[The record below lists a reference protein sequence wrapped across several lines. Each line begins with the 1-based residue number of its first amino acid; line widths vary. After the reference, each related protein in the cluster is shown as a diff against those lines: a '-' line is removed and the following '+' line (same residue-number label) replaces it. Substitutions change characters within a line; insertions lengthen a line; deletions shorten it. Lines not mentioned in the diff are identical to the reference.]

1 MLHRRAL
8 LTAAAVAGFIPAA
21 PAILRA
27 DETPGVTATEIR
39 IGNTMPYSG
48 PASAYGTIGK
58 AIAAMFRMANDQGG
72 FAGRKVNFISYD
84 DGYSPPKT
92 VEQIRRLIEEDKV
105 AALFAT
111 LGTPTNSAIVRYV
124 NQKKVPH
131 LFLATGADKWGDYK
145 EHPWTIGWQPSYV
158 TEVAGLCQVHPRSR
172 NPMRRS
178 ASCIRTT
185 ISGKTTCTACRD
197 ILKDRYDKQVTT
209 ASYEVTDATI
219 DSQLVSLQ
227 SAGVD
232 VLMTVATPKFAAQ
245 SIRKVAEMNWKP
257 LHVLT
262 SVSVSVGA
270 VMIPAGPENGIGIIS
285 SAYLKDPT
293 DPRWDN
299 DAGMNEWR
307 AFMAKYY
314 PDGDVKDLG
323 NVSGFGLT
331 HTMMAVLKQCGND
344 FSRENMLKQ
353 ATHLHDLENPVLLPG
368 IKINTSPTNYRPIRQ
383 LQLMRW
389 TGKTWDLFGDI
400 IAGARPEASL
410 FISRPELSGDSSQFE
425 TSGAPASGRSLRNS

>member
-1 MLHRRAL
+1 MLQRRSL
-8 LTAAAVAGFIPAA
+8 LATATAFGLMPAA

-27 DETPGVTATEIR
+27 AETPGVTATEIR

-48 PASAYGTIGK
+48 PASSYGTIGK

-92 VEQIRRLIEEDKV
+92 VEQVRRLIEEDGV
-105 AALFAT
+105 VALFAT

-131 LFLATGADKWGDYK
+131 LFLATGADKWGDFK

-158 TEVAGLCQVHPRSR
+158 TESQIYAKYILQQKPDAKVGILYQNDDFGKDYLRG
-172 NPMRRS
+172 MR
-178 ASCIRTT
+178 
-185 ISGKTTCTACRD
+185 D
-197 ILKDRYDKQVTT
+197 VLKDRYETLVTS

-232 VLMTVATPKFAAQ
+232 VLMTVAVPKFAAQ
-245 SIRKVAEMNWKP
+245 SIRKLADMKWKP
-257 LHVLT
+257 LHILAN
-262 SVSVSVGA
+262 VSASVGT
-270 VMIPAGPENGIGIIS
+270 VMIPAGPDNGIGIVS
-285 SAYLKDPT
+285 SVAGKDPT
-293 DPRWDN
+293 DPAWDN
-299 DAGMNEWR
+299 DPGMKQWR

-314 PDGDVKDLG
+314 PEGDLKDTA
-323 NVSGFGLT
+323 NAVAFGLT
-331 HTMMAVLKQCGND
+331 FTMLQVLKQCGDD
-344 FSRENMLKQ
+344 FSRENLMKQ
-353 ATHLHDLENPVLLPG
+353 ATNLHDLEVPVLLPG
-368 IKINTSPTNYRPIRQ
+368 VKVNTSPTNYRPIRQ

-389 TGKTWDLFGDI
+389 GGKTWERFGEI
-400 IAGARPEASL
+400 IEG
-410 FISRPELSGDSSQFE
+410 E
-425 TSGAPASGRSLRNS
+425 TT

>member
-8 LTAAAVAGFIPAA
+8 LTTAAAAGFVPAA

-27 DETPGVTATEIR
+27 AETPGVTATEIR

-58 AIAAMFRMANDQGG
+58 AIAARFRMANDDGG

-92 VEQIRRLIEEDKV
+92 VEQTRRLVEDDKV
-105 AALFAT
+105 AALFAQ

-145 EHPWTIGWQPSYV
+145 EHPWTIGYQPSYV
-158 TEVAGLCQVHPRSR
+158 TESQVYAKYILAQ
-172 NPMRRS
+172 NQ
-178 ASCIRTT
+178 AAKIG
-185 ISGKTTCTACRD
+185 ILYQNDDFGKDYLRGVRD
-197 ILKDRYDKQVTT
+197 VLKDRYDRQVTSV
-209 ASYEVTDATI
+209 SYEVTDATI

-227 SAGVD
+227 AAGID
-232 VLMTVATPKFAAQ
+232 VLMTVASPKFAAQ
-245 SIRKVAEMNWKP
+245 SIRKVADMKWKP
-257 LHVLT
+257 MHVLT
-262 SVSVSVGA
+262 GVSVSVGA
-270 VMIPAGPENGIGIIS
+270 VMIPAGQENGIGIIS
-285 SAYLKDPT
+285 SAWAKDPT

-299 DAGMNEWR
+299 DAGMQEWR

-314 PDGDVKDLG
+314 PDGDLKDAG
-323 NVSGFGLT
+323 NVAGFAFTHAMLT
-331 HTMMAVLKQCGND
+331 VLKNCGED
-344 FSRENMLKQ
+344 LSRENMVKQ
-353 ATHLHDLENPVLLPG
+353 ATSLHDLEVPVLLPG
-368 IKINTSPTNYRPIRQ
+368 IRLNTSATNYHPVRQ

-389 TGKTWDLFGDI
+389 TGKTWDLFGDLI
-400 IAGARPEASL
+400 EGASA
-410 FISRPELSGDSSQFE
+410 
-425 TSGAPASGRSLRNS
+425 

>member
-8 LTAAAVAGFIPAA
+8 LRTAAVAGFVPAA

-27 DETPGVTATEIR
+27 AETPGVTETEIR
-39 IGNTMPYSG
+39 IGNTIPYSG

-58 AIAAMFRMANDQGG
+58 AITAMFRMANDQGG

-92 VEQIRRLIEEDKV
+92 VEQTRRLIEDDKV

-145 EHPWTIGWQPSYV
+145 DHPWTIGWQPSYV
-158 TEVAGLCQVHPRSR
+158 TESQVYAKYIMAQKPDAKIGILYQ
-172 NPMRRS
+172 NDDF
-178 ASCIRTT
+178 
-185 ISGKTTCTACRD
+185 GKDYLGGVRD
-197 ILKDRYDKQVTT
+197 VLKGRYDKQVTT

-232 VLMTVATPKFAAQ
+232 VLMTIASPKFAAQ
-245 SIRKVAEMNWKP
+245 SIRKVAGMNWKP
-257 LHVLT
+257 MHVL
-262 SVSVSVGA
+262 SGVSVSVGA
-270 VMIPAGPENGIGIIS
+270 VMNPAGPENGVGIIS

-293 DPRWDN
+293 DPRWAN
-299 DAGMNEWR
+299 DAGMKEWR

-314 PDGDVKDLG
+314 PEGDLKDGG
-323 NVSGFGLT
+323 NVSGFALT
-331 HTMMAVLKQCGND
+331 YTMLATLKQCGND
-344 FSRENMLKQ
+344 FSRENLLNQ
-353 ATHLHDLENPVLLPG
+353 ATNLHDLENPLLLPG

-389 TGKTWDLFGDI
+389 TGETWDLFGDI
-400 IAGARPEASL
+400 IAGASA
-410 FISRPELSGDSSQFE
+410 
-425 TSGAPASGRSLRNS
+425 

>member
-1 MLHRRAL
+1 MLQRRTILTGAA
-8 LTAAAVAGFIPAA
+8 TAAFVPAA

-27 DETPGVTATEIR
+27 EETPGVTATEIR
-39 IGNTMPYSG
+39 IGNTIPYSG

-58 AIAAMFRMANDQGG
+58 TIAAMFRMANEQGG

-92 VEQIRRLIEEDKV
+92 VEQTRRLVEDDKV

-131 LFLATGADKWGDYK
+131 LFLATGADKWGNYQDF
-145 EHPWTIGWQPSYV
+145 PWTIGWQPSYV
-158 TEVAGLCQVHPRSR
+158 TESQVYTKYIHTQKPDAKIGILYQ
-172 NPMRRS
+172 NDDF
-178 ASCIRTT
+178 
-185 ISGKTTCTACRD
+185 GKDYLRGVRD
-197 ILKDRYDKQVTT
+197 VLKGNYDKQVT
-209 ASYEVTDATI
+209 AVSFEVTDATI

-227 SAGVD
+227 SAGID
-232 VLMTVATPKFAAQ
+232 VLMTIATPKFAAQ

-257 LHVLT
+257 MHVLT
-262 SVSVSVGA
+262 GVSVSVGA
-270 VMIPAGPENGIGIIS
+270 VMNPAGPENGVGIIS

-299 DAGMNEWR
+299 DAGMKEWR

-314 PDGDVKDLG
+314 PEGDLKDGG

-331 HTMMAVLKQCGND
+331 HTMLRVLKQCGND
-344 FSRENMLKQ
+344 FSRENLMKQ
-353 ATHLHDLENPVLLPG
+353 ATNLHDVENPVFLPG
-368 IKINTSPTNYRPIRQ
+368 IKLNTSPTNYHPLRQ

-389 TGKTWDLFGDI
+389 TGKTWDLFGDV
-400 IAGARPEASL
+400 IAGENA
-410 FISRPELSGDSSQFE
+410 
-425 TSGAPASGRSLRNS
+425 

>member
-1 MLHRRAL
+1 MIVRRRSVLAS
-8 LTAAAVAGFIPAA
+8 AAAALVT
-21 PAILRA
+21 PAIVRA
-27 DETPGVTATEIR
+27 EDTTGVTAAEIR
-39 IGNTMPYSG
+39 IGNTIPYSG

-58 AIAAMFRMANDQGG
+58 AIAAAFRQANDAGG

-92 VEQIRRLIEEDKV
+92 VEQTRRLIEEDRV

-111 LGTPTNSAIVRYV
+111 LGTPTNSATVRYI

-158 TEVAGLCQVHPRSR
+158 TESQVYAKYILAQKSDAKIGILYQ
-172 NPMRRS
+172 NDDF
-178 ASCIRTT
+178 
-185 ISGKTTCTACRD
+185 GKDYLQGVRD
-197 ILKDRYDKQVTT
+197 VLKDRYEKQVVST
-209 ASYEVTDATI
+209 SYETTDATI

-227 SAGVD
+227 SAHVD
-232 VLMTVATPKFAAQ
+232 VLVTIATPKFAAQ
-245 SIRKVAEMNWKP
+245 AIRKVADMKWKP
-257 LHVLT
+257 MHILSGVA
-262 SVSVSVGA
+262 VSVGA
-270 VMIPAGPENGIGIIS
+270 VMIPAGPDNGIGIVS

-299 DAGMNEWR
+299 DAGMKQWR

-314 PDGDVKDLG
+314 PDGDIKDSG
-323 NVSGFGLT
+323 NVSGFALT
-331 HTMMAVLKQCGND
+331 QTMIHVLTQCGND
-344 FSRENMLKQ
+344 LSRGNMMRQ
-353 ATHLHDLENPVLLPG
+353 ATNLQDLENPLLLPG
-368 IKINTSPTNYRPIRQ
+368 IKINTAPTNYHPIRQ

-400 IAGARPEASL
+400 I
-410 FISRPELSGDSSQFE
+410 
-425 TSGAPASGRSLRNS
+425 SGASA

>member
-8 LTAAAVAGFIPAA
+8 LTTAAAAGFVPAA

-27 DETPGVTATEIR
+27 AETPGVTATEIR

-58 AIAAMFRMANDQGG
+58 AIAARFRMANDDGG

-92 VEQIRRLIEEDKV
+92 VEQTRRLIEDDKV
-105 AALFAT
+105 AALFAQ

-145 EHPWTIGWQPSYV
+145 EHPWTIGFQPSYV
-158 TEVAGLCQVHPRSR
+158 TESQVYAKYILAQ
-172 NPMRRS
+172 NP
-178 ASCIRTT
+178 AAKIG
-185 ISGKTTCTACRD
+185 ILYQNDDFGKDYLRGVRD
-197 ILKDRYDKQVTT
+197 VLKERYDRQVTSV
-209 ASYEVTDATI
+209 SYEVTDATI
-219 DSQLVSLQ
+219 DSQLVTLQ
-227 SAGVD
+227 AAGID
-232 VLMTVATPKFAAQ
+232 VLMTVASPKFAAQ
-245 SIRKVAEMNWKP
+245 SIRKVADMKWKP

-262 SVSVSVGA
+262 GVSVSVGA
-270 VMIPAGPENGIGIIS
+270 VMIPAGPENGIGIVS
-285 SAYLKDPT
+285 SAWSKDPT

-299 DAGMNEWR
+299 DAGMKEWR

-314 PDGDVKDLG
+314 PDGDLKDLG
-323 NVSGFGLT
+323 NVTGFALT
-331 HTMMAVLKQCGND
+331 HTMLTVLKACGED
-344 FSRENMLKQ
+344 LSRENMLKQ
-353 ATHLHDLENPVLLPG
+353 ATSLHDLENPLLLPG
-368 IKINTSPTNYRPIRQ
+368 MRINTSPTNYHPIRQ

-389 TGKTWDLFGDI
+389 TGKTWDLFGDLI
-400 IAGARPEASL
+400 EGASA
-410 FISRPELSGDSSQFE
+410 
-425 TSGAPASGRSLRNS
+425 